1 MSVPKFQTT
10 EPKVNRS
17 LLNPFFESYKLLPSS
32 TSPTT
37 RSFKL
42 PTPSRIR
49 PAKHDIPYRVLEA
62 RTKRNQLEACGEGVA
77 YVDDDLRVV
86 HAVYGENDE
95 IVFKVLYEFKRGT
108 DDQDVSEMAKA
119 WTNEDV
125 DIPSLHYAAPY
136 LLVSN
141 GAGTVILL
149 RIDAATNETTVLG
162 RVDISGNFV
171 ITSTRVVH
179 RSSENGEDELAVV
192 GYVIG
197 QRDVEDVKE
206 PTQQKRRIVFQLK
219 LLHVSIPREY
229 LQSSDTPLEILK
241 VGKDTNTL
249 RTMILGEAEGA
260 TVPFFTAVE
269 NGGDAVIVCA
279 AAAYKHICSDSSESQ
294 VVPVMK
300 PKTESID
307 KEGNGGKEEEV
318 EDTAVYPLQN
328 TVTDPV
334 EDVDFQGDETYLLR
348 FAINNPTAMAEME
361 MGIQLMPTHVGICGS
376 QSYLCS
382 SFTPP
387 QRDIGTSELLHTFSL
402 RSDIDLHTYTLFPT
416 LNLSHVHTFP
426 ALGFVQASKRDKR
439 FMYVTYDSRHAVI
452 VGDRYAYIYHACPK
466 GERIAGQWVID
477 LGTGGGVLGV
487 QQVGET
493 CLKVLKE
500 EEIVVVRWT

>member
-10 EPKVNRS
+10 EPKVDRS

-62 RTKRNQLEACGEGVA
+62 RTKRNQLEACGDGVV

-95 IVFKVLYEFKRGT
+95 IVFKVLYEFKQGT
-108 DDQDVSEMAKA
+108 DDQDVNETAKA
-119 WTNEDV
+119 WTSEDV

-149 RIDAATNETTVLG
+149 RIDAATKETSVLG
-162 RVDISGNFV
+162 SVDISGNFV
-171 ITSTRVVH
+171 ITSTRLVY
-179 RSSENGEDELAVV
+179 RSSEEGKDKLAVV
-192 GYVIG
+192 GYVIE
-197 QRDVEDVKE
+197 QRDIEDVKE
-206 PTQQKRRIVFQLK
+206 STQQKRRIVFQLK
-219 LLHVSIPREY
+219 LLHVSIPRED
-229 LQSSDTPLEILK
+229 LPSSNTPPEILK
-241 VGKDTNTL
+241 VGNDTHTL

-260 TVPFFTAVE
+260 TVPFFTALE
-269 NGGDAVIVCA
+269 KGGNAFIVSA
-279 AAAYKHICSDSSESQ
+279 ATAYKHICSDSESQ

-300 PKTESID
+300 SKSESVD
-307 KEGNGGKEEEV
+307 KVANDGKEEEV

-348 FAINNPTAMAEME
+348 FAIDNSTAMAQME
-361 MGIQLMPTHVGICGS
+361 MGTQLMPTHIGICGS

-387 QRDIGTSELLHTFSL
+387 QRDIGTSEPLHTFSL
-402 RSDIDLHTYTLFPT
+402 RSDIDLHTYAVFSTLK
-416 LNLSHVHTFP
+416 LSHVHTFP

-439 FMYVTYDSRHAVI
+439 FMYVTYDNRHAVI

-487 QQVGET
+487 QQVGER
-493 CLKVLKE
+493 CLIVLKE
-500 EEIVVVRWT
+500 EEIVVARWT